1 MGRKDHEN
9 ALRYP
14 WSTGPEE
21 IGFSTGSAEPWFR
34 TLLGETTGM
43 ALSTESLASRVMV
56 VGKNP
61 LIIRTLTKLLEL
73 DETIEVV
80 AEAGSMATA
89 PVAALRPDLVILD
102 EAAASDPGGRDA
114 AAGTK
119 VCLLNTLR
127 ELTVSQLLETV
138 KQMAPPEIG
147 RLQSRHLHVVTAPPQ
162 RDALASLSDR
172 ELEVVRL
179 VAEGLSNKEI
189 SSRLSLSDKTVKNHI
204 SHILAKMNLT
214 ARTQVAVYAIRAG
227 LV

>member
-1 MGRKDHEN
+1 M
-9 ALRYP
+9 
-14 WSTGPEE
+14 
-21 IGFSTGSAEPWFR
+21 
-34 TLLGETTGM
+34 
-43 ALSTESLASRVMV
+43 
-56 VGKNP
+56 
-61 LIIRTLTKLLEL
+61 
-73 DETIEVV
+73 
-80 AEAGSMATA
+80 
-89 PVAALRPDLVILD
+89 
-102 EAAASDPGGRDA
+102 
-114 AAGTK
+114 
-119 VCLLNTLR
+119 
-127 ELTVSQLLETV
+127 SQLLETV

-147 RLQSRHLHVVTAPPQ
+147 RLQSRHLHVVTAPAQ